1 MVRRRASA
9 CRTAGKKVALAVLV
23 SLATVTACSPAV
35 VQIDD
40 TAAVQE
46 IEPEPNQDLPDPSGA
61 DSTPPP
67 EEETPGEDDKY
78 LYSPPQASIS
88 LACPDG
94 PRVFQEHSPRVEFG
108 HTYHFPYEATVFINY
123 GDDKTYSTS
132 KRNEIDSAFW
142 HNYEGPGLYF
152 VTVTLKAADGP
163 ETAASCTLL
172 LVEDPETIELDP
184 GAEFPYTVP
193 NDWPPYDYG
202 GGTDDPSSSGQGH
215 VAACEDGTLTTS
227 AGKQGACSWHGG
239 LTDSDTSGNGST
251 YVMPYFRSDGTH
263 VRGHWRSLPS
273 R

>member
-1 MVRRRASA
+1 MVRRGASA
-9 CRTAGKKVALAVLV
+9 CITAGKVALAVLV

-35 VQIDD
+35 VLIDD

-46 IEPEPNQDLPDPSGA
+46 TEPTQDLPETSGA
-61 DSTPPP
+61 DSTPPLG
-67 EEETPGEDDKY
+67 EETPGEDDKY
-78 LYSPPQASIS
+78 SYSPPQASIS

-108 HTYHFPYEATVFINY
+108 HTYYFPDEATVSINY

-142 HNYEGPGLYF
+142 HSYEGPGLYF
-152 VTVTLKAADGP
+152 VTVTLKAADGT
-163 ETAASCTLL
+163 ETAASCSLL
-172 LVEDPETIELDP
+172 LVEDAEPIELDP

-202 GGTDDPSSSGQGH
+202 GGTDDPSSSGQDH
-215 VAACEDGTLTTS
+215 VAACEDGTLTMS

-239 LTDSDTSGNGST
+239 RADSDMSGNASGST
-251 YVMPYFRSDGTH
+251 YVKPYVRSDGTH